1 MEKSQKKIP
10 LAPFDKGGSYPT
22 PFDKGGRRNPPG
34 PLLQRGKIY
43 EIRIHSR
50 GGQGAKTAAQILA
63 EAAIAGGKF
72 AQAFSE
78 YGPERSGAPMKT
90 FFRIS
95 DQSIR
100 LHCDV
105 QTPDLVLVVD
115 PSLLNDIDVTE
126 GLTDDGIVIVNCGG
140 TIEEIKKHL
149 KKKNCRVY
157 NLDGSKIAM
166 ELFGKDIPNMPMIG
180 AVVKITGLISR
191 EQLIK
196 SVWEKFSR
204 KLGKELTEKNIE
216 ALKRGYEMEIN

>member
-1 MEKSQKKIP
+1 MK
-10 LAPFDKGGSYPT
+10 
-22 PFDKGGRRNPPG
+22 N
-34 PLLQRGKIY
+34 IY

-95 DQSIR
+95 DQPIR

-105 QTPDLVLVVD
+105 RSPDLVLVVD
-115 PSLLNDIDVTE
+115 HSLLKDIDVTE
-126 GLTDDGIVIVNCGG
+126 GLADDGIVIVNCGG
-140 TIEEIKKHL
+140 DIKEIKKHL
-149 KKKNCRVY
+149 KKKNCQVY
-157 NLDGSKIAM
+157 NLDGTRIAM

-180 AVVKITGLISR
+180 AVVKISGLISLER
-191 EQLIK
+191 LIK
-196 SVWEKFSR
+196 SVREKFNF
-204 KLGKELTEKNIE
+204 KLGKELTEKNVE
-216 ALKRGYEMEIN
+216 ALREGYKIEIRKLGN

>member
-1 MEKSQKKIP
+1 MK
-10 LAPFDKGGSYPT
+10 D
-22 PFDKGGRRNPPG
+22 
-34 PLLQRGKIY
+34 IY

-95 DQSIR
+95 DQIIR
-100 LHCDV
+100 LHSDV
-105 QTPDLVLVVD
+105 RAPNLVLVVD
-115 PSLLNDIDVTE
+115 SSLLSDIDVTE
-126 GLTDDGIVIVNCGG
+126 GLVDNGIVIVNCSGDVK
-140 TIEEIKKHL
+140 EIKKYL

-157 NLDGSKIAM
+157 NLDGTRIAM

-180 AVVKITGLISR
+180 AAVKVIGLISYR
-191 EQLIK
+191 QLVK
-196 SVWEKFSR
+196 SVREKFNS
-204 KLGKELTEKNIE
+204 KLGKELTEKNVE
-216 ALKRGYEMEIN
+216 ALKKGYEIKIGN